1 MNSSEQPFGRGG
13 SYMSTGAEMALLTTD
28 DVARILRKTK
38 WAVCSYVRAGK
49 LHAYRIGH
57 EFRFTPQMV
66 EGFLKVHRV

>member
-1 MNSSEQPFGRGG
+1 MLEGG
-13 SYMSTGAEMALLTTD
+13 SSYKSPNAAMPLLTTD
-28 DVARILRKTK
+28 DVSRILKKTR

-66 EGFLKVHRV
+66 DGFLKVHRV